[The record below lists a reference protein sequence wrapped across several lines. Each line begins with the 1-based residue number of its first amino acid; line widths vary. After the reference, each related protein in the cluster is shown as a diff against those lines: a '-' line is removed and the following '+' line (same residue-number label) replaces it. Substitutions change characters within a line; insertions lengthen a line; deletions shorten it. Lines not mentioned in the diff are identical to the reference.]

1 MREIQIA
8 YRGMD
13 GGIYFFTMLAANTL
27 EARNLITPS
36 GIVIVDVRLT
46 QPEEEEEIIGWEPDP
61 EEFEGLEEDYDYA
74 ADDRNFDAWREI
86 GYR

>member
-1 MREIQIA
+1 MKRQIVKA
-8 YRGMD
+8 SQVQKNENY
-13 GGIYFFTMLAANTL
+13 TKNTL
-27 EARNLITPS
+27 EVRNLITPS
-36 GIVIVDVRLT
+36 GIVIVDVRLA
-46 QPEEEEEIIGWEPDP
+46 QPKEEEEIIGWEPDP